1 MELTPETFEKA
12 EFVERRRGGYDID
25 QVETFL
31 EETGTEFARMLV
43 RFERRETELT
53 AELAAAKERTED
65 LEVQV
70 SDLRQKLALTADRLI
85 DTEQRLETERAARA
99 ADAESVDAGRAVDAP
114 HTSDDDVAN
123 VAKALV
129 LAQEAA
135 DKTLRE
141 AKAEARAIVDG
152 ANSRS
157 ERQMAETTT
166 KIAALVNEAK
176 ARADREYASRRE
188 AVQEEVS
195 ELDQRRESLAESIS
209 RMEARIAGYRE
220 DLRRAGEELIAVA
233 DNSAFLGD
241 GDSSTERSAGTE
253 ASATVDADDVDGSD
267 EEPQDEADAQ
277 PEDVAE
283 TTEATD
289 AGDEVDDTAD
299 DTVSTEKG
307 DEDSS
312 ADTPVD
318 ADDGDGNNADE
329 ADDSDT
335 PSADEDQGAVD
346 EAVSADVD
354 TGDDRGGVQDS
365 LEFDSDTAA
374 DDEPVAGQP
383 SAEQPSDRQEPKIGT
398 GWFNAD
404 DEPADSDDE
413 PSAKDSTNRDDDA
426 EDMLDLRSPEDR
438 AAKSAKVEEDGGE
451 WGPGSWS
458 KVEKSL
464 RAEAAESAGSDTDA
478 RKADPVPATAST
490 AVNPAVRPERSSDSR
505 DGEKTE
511 AIDRVELIRDRYLE
525 ELDQAV
531 NTELDAEDEALAAFL
546 EGSGNSKARRFG
558 WRR

>member
-12 EFVERRRGGYDID
+12 EFIERRRGGYDID

-43 RFERRETELT
+43 RFERKE
-53 AELAAAKERTED
+53 AELNAGLSAAKERTED
-65 LEVQV
+65 LEAQV

-85 DTEQRLETERAARA
+85 DTEQRLEAESAARVAEAAA
-99 ADAESVDAGRAVDAP
+99 ADSRGVADEPRA
-114 HTSDDDVAN
+114 SDDDVAN

-176 ARADREYASRRE
+176 ARADREYASRRDT
-188 AVQEEVS
+188 VLEEVS
-195 ELDQRRESLAESIS
+195 DLEERRESLAESIS

-220 DLRRAGEELIAVA
+220 DLRRAGQELISVA
-233 DNSAFLGD
+233 DNPSFLGD
-241 GDSSTERSAGTE
+241 GDSAIALAAEAGADADSREADVPGDRPERRSDAAAGDDAAPPDSPEVDDVDTIDPDRGR
-253 ASATVDADDVDGSD
+253 VDDDADDAPVGTATAVDDAAGEHDPSADGEPVESD
-267 EEPQDEADAQ
+267 DAVPAD
-277 PEDVAE
+277 V
-283 TTEATD
+283 
-289 AGDEVDDTAD
+289 VDDT
-299 DTVSTEKG
+299 
-307 DEDSS
+307 
-312 ADTPVD
+312 
-318 ADDGDGNNADE
+318 
-329 ADDSDT
+329 
-335 PSADEDQGAVD
+335 
-346 EAVSADVD
+346 
-354 TGDDRGGVQDS
+354 DDRSVQDS
-365 LEFDSDTAA
+365 PEFDPTGGPDH
-374 DDEPVAGQP
+374 DDEETKSSAP
-383 SAEQPSDRQEPKIGT
+383 STVPEPKIGQ

-404 DEPADSDDE
+404 GDPTESDEEQPPHGSAHDTDRDE
-413 PSAKDSTNRDDDA
+413 DL
-426 EDMLDLRSPEDR
+426 LDLRSPADR
-438 AAKSAKVEEDGGE
+438 VAKRDQSDDDPEEE

-464 RAEAAESAGSDTDA
+464 RAGAAVSDDEDREARTAEPISA
-478 RKADPVPATAST
+478 KAST
-490 AVNPAVRPERSSDSR
+490 VVNPVVEPEDSPGTR
-505 DGEKTE
+505 DSEPTE